1 MKRDGK
7 YRFSL
12 QFPDTIEE
20 NRMVGELLE
29 RMGNRKSTVIV
40 DAVREYLLHHPEL
53 QEENC
58 KIEIT
63 VTQMETSE
71 NLENLVRQLVEE
83 RIALYQQ
90 EDSTTYQAGEDMQK
104 EEMKKIEPSD
114 SLEEDI
120 SQMLDNLN
128 FFEASSV
135 CVKDI

>member
-20 NRMVGELLE
+20 NRVVGELLE
-29 RMGNRKSTVIV
+29 RMGNRKSTLIV

-58 KIEIT
+58 KIEIS
-63 VTQMETSE
+63 VTSVGIPG
-71 NLENLVRQLVEE
+71 NLEDLVRKMVEE
-83 RIALYQQ
+83 RIARYQQ
-90 EDSTTYQAGEDMQK
+90 EGSIICQSRENIQAEKLQQ
-104 EEMKKIEPSD
+104 IELSD
-114 SLEEDI
+114 GMEEDI

-128 FFEASSV
+128 FFQ
-135 CVKDI
+135 

>member
-12 QFPDTIEE
+12 QFSDTTEE

-29 RMGNRKSTVIV
+29 RMGNRKSTLIV

-58 KIEIT
+58 KIEIS
-63 VTQMETSE
+63 VTTMETLE
-71 NLENLVRQLVEE
+71 NLENLVRQMVEE
-83 RIALYQQ
+83 RIALCRQ
-90 EDSTTYQAGEDMQK
+90 EDSDAYQSGEDMQK
-104 EEMKKIEPSD
+104 EEMKQIESSD

-120 SQMLDNLN
+120 SQMLDNLD
-128 FFEASSV
+128 FFQ
-135 CVKDI
+135 

>member
-1 MKRDGK
+1 M
-7 YRFSL
+7 
-12 QFPDTIEE
+12 
-20 NRMVGELLE
+20 
-29 RMGNRKSTVIV
+29 
-40 DAVREYLLHHPEL
+40 
-53 QEENC
+53 
-58 KIEIT
+58 
-63 VTQMETSE
+63 
-71 NLENLVRQLVEE
+71 ENLVRQLVEE